1 MSDEELAIGI
11 DLGTTFSCVAV
22 LRNGK
27 VDIIPNEIGQNL
39 TPSIVSFMEDNDGVL
54 VGEETLNQ
62 LIKNPKRTIYSIKR
76 LIGRNYQDEI
86 VKKDIASNF
95 WAFDVVPKKS
105 KEGDNQRPVIKITD
119 KNKKLRYYYPEEI
132 SKFIL
137 QKLVQSARA
146 YLGQPVKKAVIT
158 VPAYFKDAQRK
169 ATKFAAEEAGLE
181 VLRIINEPTA
191 ASLAYGLDIKLPNND
206 LLNRTFRDLNKSFDS
221 NIQNKEENED
231 NDEDDE
237 DDEKYIVVFDLGG
250 GTFDVTLLKIE
261 DQEIFNVIATN
272 GDSHLG
278 GDDFNKKIM
287 DHCLKEFCSKLGI
300 NEDEIK
306 KDSKTMNRLKIA
318 SENAKIKLS
327 SEVETVIDIDDF
339 YNNELLHLNLTRNQ
353 FENICKDLF
362 DKLLK
367 PLDKILES
375 CPKSMESIYEI
386 VFVGGSTRIPRIKEI
401 VQSYFSDIHI
411 NDSINPDETV
421 AYGAAIQAAKLNKQG
436 GDILNDVILMD
447 ITPFSLGINVVNT
460 SLDPEIK
467 NKGSLMSVV
476 IPKGTKI
483 PVSKTGNYKTAFDNQ
498 ELIDIGVYEGENTYV
513 KDNHLLGNFKLIDLP
528 KLPAG
533 EVKDDVTFYIDE
545 NGILTVTAVE
555 KSKGINNSIKI
566 INDKGFQKDEI
577 IENINNT
584 YTPLIKGNHD
594 DFKNYKKEMS
604 YYYKEYYNTYNP
616 QEKYKFIHN
625 FAQTL
630 IAFLNTFEK
639 EGNDTLGNKYFLYTK
654 VLFESYRVLIQLN
667 ESISD
672 VDKSMII
679 ENSKKYIK
687 ILSTFKN
694 INYSNYVELLYLF
707 VINLSNEE
715 MKETL
720 VKRQQIEGTRKNILY
735 DLVIYVMEIINNK
748 AEIILSNKL
757 KFSRYNA
764 KYLFENSIKLNDLFI
779 KSERDLSTN
788 LQLRNRYNICMNK
801 CKEEI
806 KKINANSLVDLNQIK
821 NSENLIEDGKK
832 MNRENLLLLI
842 DNYREAYQNIQ
853 GLNMNEIEAI
863 ILANI
868 VKIDYRYLNNINYN
882 SLRRLAEQSVVLAK
896 STGQNMEKNK
906 WYLEISSILQ
916 ELRNK
921 CEEQE
926 KLEQEKFENKCKTE
940 HKNIFDKIKEYRK
953 KSNIEFIEYVIKN
966 HPPKKNPLKK
976 NKTVTDKWNED
987 AKAFVEI
994 LSARYN
1000 PDNYP
1005 RNTDE
1010 EKLQFTIMHIISIEI
1025 NSILS
1030 ELCPQKLI

>member
-76 LIGRNYQDEI
+76 LIGRNYQDEE
-86 VKKDIASNF
+86 VKKDIASDF

-105 KEGDNQRPVIKITD
+105 KEGNNQRPVIKITD
-119 KNKKLRYYYPEEI
+119 KKNKLRYYYPEEI

-191 ASLAYGLDIKLPNND
+191 ASLAYGLDIKLPKND
-206 LLNRTFRDLNKSFDS
+206 LLANTFGDLNKCFDS
-221 NIQNKEENED
+221 NIQNKEENE
-231 NDEDDE
+231 EEE

-261 DQEIFNVIATN
+261 DQEIFNVITTD

-287 DHCLKEFCSKLGI
+287 DHCLKEFCAKLGI
-300 NEDEIK
+300 KEDEIR
-306 KDSKTMNRLKIA
+306 KDSKAMNRLKIA

-353 FENICKDLF
+353 FESICKDLF
-362 DKLLK
+362 DRLFK

-375 CPKSMESIYEI
+375 CPKSMESIHEI

-447 ITPFSLGINVVNT
+447 ITPFSLGIDVVNE
-460 SLDPEIK
+460 SLDPEIEK
-467 NKGSLMSVV
+467 KGSLMSVV

-483 PVSKTGNYKTAFDNQ
+483 PVSKTGNYQTSYDNQ
-498 ELIDIGVYEGENTYV
+498 DEIDIGVYEGENIYV
-513 KDNHLLGNFKLIDLP
+513 KDNHLLGNFKLIDIP

-533 EVKDDVTFYIDE
+533 EVKDDVTFYIDDD
-545 NGILTVTAVE
+545 GILTVTAVE
-555 KSKGINNSIKI
+555 RSKGINNSIKI

-616 QEKYKFIHN
+616 QEKYKFIYN
-625 FAQTL
+625 FGQTL

-654 VLFESYRVLIQLN
+654 VLFESYRILIQLN
-667 ESISD
+667 ASISD
-672 VDKSMII
+672 ADKNMII
-679 ENSKKYIK
+679 ENSKKYLK

-707 VINLSNEE
+707 VINLSKEE
-715 MKETL
+715 MKEAL
-720 VKRQQIEGTRKNILY
+720 VKRQQIEGTRNYILY
-735 DLVIYVMEIINNK
+735 DLVIYVMEIINSK
-748 AEIILSNKL
+748 AEIILSNNL

-764 KYLFENSIKLNDLFI
+764 KYLFENSIKLKDLFI

-788 LQLRNRYNICMNK
+788 LQLRNRYNICINK

-821 NSENLIEDGKK
+821 NSENLIEDGKN
-832 MNRENLLLLI
+832 MSREDLLLLI

-853 GLNMNEIEAI
+853 GLNMNEVEAI

-868 VKIDYRYLNNINYN
+868 VKIDYIYLNNINYN
-882 SLRRLAEQSVVLAK
+882 SLRRLTEQSVALAK
-896 STGQNMEKNK
+896 STGQNMEKYK

-926 KLEQEKFENKCKTE
+926 KSEQEKFENLCKTE

-953 KSNIEFIEYVIKN
+953 KTNIEFIEYVLKN

-976 NKTVTDKWNED
+976 NKTVRDKWNED

-1005 RNTDE
+1005 RNTKE
-1010 EKLQFTIMHIISIEI
+1010 EILKFTIMHTISIEI
-1025 NSILS
+1025 NAILS
-1030 ELCPQKLI
+1030 ELSPQKLI

>member
-1 MSDEELAIGI
+1 MSVEELAIGI

-27 VDIIPNEIGQNL
+27 VDIIPNEMGQNL
-39 TPSIVSFMEDNDGVL
+39 TPSIVSFIDDNEGVL

-62 LIKNPKRTIYSIKR
+62 LIKNPKKTIYSIKR
-76 LIGRNYQDEI
+76 LIGRNYQDEV
-86 VKKDIASNF
+86 VKRDIASNF
-95 WAFDVVPKKS
+95 WAFDIVPKKS
-105 KEGDNQRPVIKITD
+105 KENNNQRPVIRITD
-119 KNKKLRYYYPEEI
+119 KNNELKYYYPEEI

-158 VPAYFKDAQRK
+158 VPAYFNDAQRK

-191 ASLAYGLDIKLPNND
+191 ASLAYGLDIKLPKNSN
-206 LLNRTFRDLNKSFDS
+206 LLTNTFIDLNKTFNNS
-221 NIQNKEENED
+221 IEKEKENE
-231 NDEDDE
+231 EEDE

-250 GTFDVTLLKIE
+250 GTFDVTLLKLE

-287 DHCLKEFCSKLGI
+287 DYCLKEFCTLLDL
-300 NEDEIK
+300 NENEIR
-306 KDSKTMNRLKIA
+306 KDSKAMNRLKIA

-327 SEVETVIDIDDF
+327 SETETTIDIDDF
-339 YNNELLHLNLTRNQ
+339 YNNELLHSTLTRDK
-353 FENICKDLF
+353 FEEICKDLF

-375 CPKSMESIYEI
+375 CPKTMESISEI

-401 VQSYFSDIHI
+401 VQAYFYDIHI

-447 ITPFSLGINVVNT
+447 ITPFSLGIDVVNK
-460 SLDPEIK
+460 SLDLEIRK
-467 NKGSLMSVV
+467 KGALMSVV

-483 PVSKTGNYKTAFDNQ
+483 PVTKTGNYETASDYQ
-498 ELIDIGVYEGENTYV
+498 EVINISVYEGENTYV
-513 KDNHLLGNFKLIDLP
+513 KDNHLLGNFKLINLP
-528 KLPAG
+528 KKPAG
-533 EVKDDVTFYIDE
+533 EIKDDVTFYIDE

-555 KSKGINNSIKI
+555 KSQGINNSIKI

-584 YTPLIKGNHD
+584 YTPLIKGNHE

-604 YYYKEYYNTYNP
+604 YYYNEYYNTYNP
-616 QEKYKFIHN
+616 QEKYKFIYN
-625 FAQTL
+625 FGQTL
-630 IAFLNTFEK
+630 MAFLNTFEK
-639 EGNDTLGNKYFLYTK
+639 EGNDTLGNKYFLYIK
-654 VLFESYRVLIQLN
+654 VLFESYRILIQLHK
-667 ESISD
+667 SISD
-672 VDKSMII
+672 VDKNMII
-679 ENSKKYIK
+679 ENSKKYLK

-707 VINLSNEE
+707 VFSLNKEE

-720 VKRQQIEGTRKNILY
+720 EKRQQIKEIRNNILF
-735 DLVIYVMEIINNK
+735 DLVIYVMELINNK
-748 AEIILSNKL
+748 AELILANNL

-764 KYLFENSIKLNDLFI
+764 KYLFQNSIKLKELFI

-788 LQLRNRYNICMNK
+788 FQLRNRYNTCINK

-806 KKINANSLVDLNQIK
+806 KKINANSLVDINQIK
-821 NSENLIEDGKK
+821 DSESLIEKGEN
-832 MNRENLLLLI
+832 MSREDLLLLI
-842 DNYREAYQNIQ
+842 DNYREAYHNIQ
-853 GLNMNEIEAI
+853 GLNLNEIEAI

-868 VKIDYRYLNNINYN
+868 VKIDFIYLNNINYN
-882 SLRRLAEQSVVLAK
+882 SLRRLAEQSVALAK
-896 STGQNMEKNK
+896 FTGKNMEKYK

-916 ELRNK
+916 DLRNN
-921 CEEQE
+921 CEKQE

-940 HKNIFDKIKEYRK
+940 HKNIFDKIKEYRS
-953 KSNIEFIEYVIKN
+953 KSNIEFIEYILQN
-966 HPPKKNPLKK
+966 HPPYKKVLKK
-976 NKTVTDKWNED
+976 NKTVKDKWNED
-987 AKAFVEI
+987 AKTFVEI

-1000 PDNYP
+1000 PDNYS
-1005 RNTDE
+1005 RNTEE
-1010 EKLQFTIMHIISIEI
+1010 EKLKFTIMHTISSEI
-1025 NSILS
+1025 NAILS
-1030 ELCPQKLI
+1030 ELSPQKII